1 MPCFKPPKNTSSA
14 GFTLIELLVV
24 VVIIGV
30 LAGIA
35 APGWLG
41 FLNRQRVSAV
51 RSDLAQVFRNAQQD
65 AIQRRQS
72 VGVTIVNGA
81 TVPTVAVSGQNQV
94 LGSDASNAG
103 NLTLK
108 AFTVSSATP
117 ATSPVVSFDH
127 QGLVRAQTLPFI
139 VHITAANSTAKQ
151 CVIIATLIGNIKTAE
166 GAVCDNPIP

>member
-1 MPCFKPPKNTSSA
+1 MKRSIAAKNHSSS
-14 GFTLIELLVV
+14 GFTLIEVLVV
-24 VVIIGV
+24 VIIIGV
-30 LAGIA
+30 LAAIA

-51 RSDLAQVFRNAQQD
+51 RSDLVQVLRNTQQD

-72 VGVTIVNGA
+72 VEVTIVDGA
-81 TVPTVAVSGQNQV
+81 TVPTVTVRGQNQV

-108 AFTVSSATP
+108 AFRVNSATP
-117 ATSPVVSFDH
+117 ATPPVVSFDY

-139 VHITAANSTAKQ
+139 VHITAENSTAKQ
-151 CVIIATLIGNIKTAE
+151 CVIIATLLGNVKTAE